1 MRLQHDATINNDNRH
16 EHENRSGGTWYI
28 GAMTDWNARALNLD
42 LSFLGEGDYEMTV
55 YRDGINADR
64 AACDYVKETL
74 AVPASRKVT
83 VHLAPGGG
91 YAAKIVKK

>member
-28 GAMTDWNARALNLD
+28 GAMTDWNARDLNLD

-55 YRDGINADR
+55 
-64 AACDYVKETL
+64 
-74 AVPASRKVT
+74 
-83 VHLAPGGG
+83 HLAPGGG